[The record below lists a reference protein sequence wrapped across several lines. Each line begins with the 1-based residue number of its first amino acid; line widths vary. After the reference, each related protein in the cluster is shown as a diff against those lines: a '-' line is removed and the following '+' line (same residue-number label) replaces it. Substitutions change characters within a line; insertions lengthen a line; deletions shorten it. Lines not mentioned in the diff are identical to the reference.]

1 MSKQAAILKLATK
14 WAKTKIPDYYSWA
27 IQDVT
32 YHRACARKYC
42 GKRILRILEQKEE
55 K

>member
-1 MSKQAAILKLATK
+1 MNKQDAVLKLATK
-14 WAKTKIPDYYSWA
+14 WAKTEIHNYYSWGVA
-27 IQDVT
+27 PET

-42 GKRILRILEQKEE
+42 GKRLLRILEQKDG